1 MAEGLSA
8 DEPFEDGAEFR
19 YDPFSIEAMTDPTVF
34 YPTLRDHYPAYYLP
48 QYDAW
53 AISRFADVWD
63 GFLDSENFTEAEGQI
78 FDQRRLLIHNDGVV
92 PQPVI
97 EPTVDIFNHID
108 GALHTRFRQTL
119 APPFLKG
126 NVAKLAPQIEKLTR
140 DRIVELRDRG
150 RFDINADF
158 ASHVAAGSMC
168 LILGIPLDRVPDI
181 IRLVNLGV
189 AREPGKP
196 GFTKKGGEAIGQLH
210 AMLVEIIARRRAGGG
225 EPNRTLDALLSADLV
240 GRPLSDGEIAR
251 QMSTLLVGGSETLPK
266 IVSGGLLELS
276 RRPDQL
282 AEIRE
287 DVETRAPQAFEE
299 VLRFNAPAQWF
310 GRTVKHDR
318 DLAGVRLRAGQRVI
332 LLIAAANRDRREFDR
347 PDEFIWHRKARRL
360 LSFGI
365 GPHFCIGI
373 HVARLEGQIMLRE
386 FLHAFPRFTVD
397 PAAGEFAVSEFQM
410 GWTSLP
416 AEIQ

>member
-1 MAEGLSA
+1 MADGQSA
-8 DEPFEDGAEFR
+8 GGQPEDKAEFR

-34 YPTLRDHYPAYYLP
+34 YPTLREEYPAYYLP
-48 QYDAW
+48 QYDTW

-63 GFLDSENFTEAEGQI
+63 GFLDSENFSEAEGQI
-78 FDQRRLLIHNDGVV
+78 FDQRRLLIHNDGAA
-92 PQPVI
+92 PLPMI

-108 GALHTRFRQTL
+108 GALHTRFRQVL

-140 DRIVELRDRG
+140 DRIAELRRWG
-150 RFDINADF
+150 RFDLNGDF
-158 ASHVAAGSMC
+158 ASHVAASSMC
-168 LILGIPLDRVPDI
+168 LILGIPLDHVPDI

-196 GFTKKGGEAIGQLH
+196 GFTQKGGESIGQLH
-210 AMLVEIIARRRAGGG
+210 AMLVDIIARRRAGGG
-225 EPNRTLDALLSADLV
+225 EPNRTLDALLAADLV
-240 GRPLSDGEIAR
+240 GRPLGDGEIAR
-251 QMSTLLVGGSETLPK
+251 QMTTLLVGGSETLPK
-266 IVSGGLLELS
+266 ILSGGLLELS
-276 RRPDQL
+276 RRPDQR
-282 AEIRE
+282 AEICE
-287 DVETRAPQAFEE
+287 DLETRSRQAFEE
-299 VLRFNAPAQWF
+299 ILRFNAPAQWF
-310 GRTVKHDR
+310 GRTVKKDR
-318 DLAGVRLRAGQRVI
+318 MLAGVQLRAGQRVI
-332 LLIAAANRDRREFDR
+332 LLIASANRDPREYDD
-347 PDEFIWHRKARRL
+347 PEAFIWHRKARRL

-386 FLHAFPRFTVD
+386 FLAAFPHYTVD

-416 AEIQ
+416 ADIR